1 MGSNIDRRKE
11 MIIENGLVKS
21 KSPDVHYYEDP
32 NFQVYFQG
40 VIYIPYIP
48 SGIESI
54 KKILAG
60 IKNHRIDNIENIR
73 GHFFIFIIDKTD
85 NYRYAFIDN
94 GGIFTAFIHGNAIS
108 TSLLELAKYLN
119 LDRSKLNFNAVV
131 EFLHLGHNYAGRTFF
146 ENIKRIDKHDII
158 VYNENN
164 EQGILDKKLKA
175 IDEPID
181 LDILDFFKG
190 FYEAVKHKKLSLDLT
205 GGTDTRFIVGF
216 FDYFNADFELAISG
230 IEGIKDIEIPREIA
244 RMLGKDFFVTYHH
257 IGDLTDDL
265 VRNLFY
271 LTDAQADILVFH
283 RLYQLFLDRKA
294 RGIELQLGGDSGAFY
309 KDFAWLQDFP
319 FYRKKKPNIERL
331 YDLRI
336 EPIAYPHDQLGEE
349 TKALSQDF
357 RANFIKKLYAYRL
370 ETNTQTY
377 DNIYFNCKTPGTVST
392 SLTVSNRMIETYRPL
407 LEPDLIR
414 YGFGQKRRTRFFN
427 NFQRG
432 ILTRYSPRI
441 ARVRTTEGGVTCSSR
456 RVDKVKDSV
465 KYVLNKQKR
474 LTKQILRKILKKTYF
489 TESPTDPGIFKK
501 VAGLE
506 IFKNQIPLLKDYGII
521 NKDLEIENMRD
532 NDIGKFL
539 VIGLLLRELE

>member
-1 MGSNIDRRKE
+1 VAKLFSWQPVMAAYAPSPGDERKPTQTVCAAYRLPSPRGFHRRKRK
-11 MIIENGLVKS
+11 MIIENGIVKS
-21 KSPDVHYYEDP
+21 KSADVNYYEDP

-40 VIYIPYIP
+40 VIYIPYVQ

-60 IKNHRIDNIENIR
+60 IKNNRIDNIENIR
-73 GHFFIFIIDKTD
+73 GHFFIFIIDKAN

-94 GGIFTAFIHGNAIS
+94 GGIFKAFIHENVIS

-119 LDRSKLNFNAVV
+119 FDHSKLNFNAVV
-131 EFLHLGHNYAGRTFF
+131 EFLHLGHTYAGRTFF
-146 ENIKRIDKHDII
+146 ENIERINKHDII

-164 EQGILDKKLKA
+164 HQGIQDKKLKA
-175 IDEPID
+175 LNQPID
-181 LDILDFFKG
+181 LDVLDFFKG
-190 FYEAVKHKKLSLDLT
+190 FYESVKHKKLSLDLT

-230 IEGIKDIEIPREIA
+230 IEGIKDIKIPREIA
-244 RMLGKDFFVTYHH
+244 RILGKEFFVTYHQ

-265 VRNLFY
+265 VRDLFY
-271 LTDAQADILVFH
+271 LTDAQADI
-283 RLYQLFLDRKA
+283 
-294 RGIELQLGGDSGAFY
+294 
-309 KDFAWLQDFP
+309 QDFP
-319 FYRKKKPNIERL
+319 FYHKKKPNIERL

-336 EPIAYPHDQLGEE
+336 EPIAYPHDQLGGK

-357 RANFIKKLYAYRL
+357 RTNFIKKLYTYQL

-377 DNIYFNCKTPGTVST
+377 DNIYYNYKSPASVST
-392 SLTVSNRMIETYRPL
+392 VLTVGNRMLETYRPL
-407 LEPDLIR
+407 LEPDLVR
-414 YGFGQKRRTRFFN
+414 YGFCQKRRTRFFN

-432 ILTRYSPRI
+432 ILTRYSPGI
-441 ARVRTTEGGVTCSSR
+441 AGVKTTEGGVTCSSR
-456 RVDKVKDSV
+456 PVDILKDSV

-501 VAGLE
+501 AAGLD

-539 VIGLLLRELE
+539 VIGLLLREIG